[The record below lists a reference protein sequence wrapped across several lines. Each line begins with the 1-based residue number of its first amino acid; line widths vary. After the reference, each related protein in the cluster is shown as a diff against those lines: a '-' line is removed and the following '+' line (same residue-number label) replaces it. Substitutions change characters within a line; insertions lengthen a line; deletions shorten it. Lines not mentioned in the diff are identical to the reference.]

1 MLFEISLKHIL
12 NALPYI
18 ARNFSCLRFPDTCLN
33 RYLQYFFH
41 IRIYPVSVD
50 RRSVLPVKRM
60 TVSKIIGRSKFITC
74 FLLIIQ
80 IRKIPGMIVPV

>member
-33 RYLQYFFH
+33 RYLQYC
-41 IRIYPVSVD
+41 
-50 RRSVLPVKRM
+50 
-60 TVSKIIGRSKFITC
+60 KFITC